1 MNCIFRGQKRRCG
14 EWPRGRRSSNSRF
27 LEEAS
32 QHDCRCQ
39 EQKQERFQTTLTF
52 KPTFQQWPII
62 VKQCKAGLRCWRE
75 QKLAYHH
82 GKCTKSFQ
90 LYWLFK
96 HCFKTGK
103 YTLTCSCNYVKFYRQ
118 IQKITFGMSL
128 FDLLTR

>member
-62 VKQCKAGLRCWRE
+62 VKQCKASVYCWRE

-96 HCFKTGK
+96 HCFKKLENTHLLVLVIRK
-103 YTLTCSCNYVKFYRQ
+103 NFTVKFR
-118 IQKITFGMSL
+118 K
-128 FDLLTR
+128 LLSECRCLSY